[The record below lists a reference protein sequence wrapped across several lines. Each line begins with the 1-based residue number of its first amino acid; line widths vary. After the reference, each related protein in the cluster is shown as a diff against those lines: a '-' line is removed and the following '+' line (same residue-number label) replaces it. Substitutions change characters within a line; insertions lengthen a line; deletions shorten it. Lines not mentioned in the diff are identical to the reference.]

1 MNIFNNPAIK
11 YNYEE
16 GNGVTLSSF
25 NEPTSITSSV
35 IESSKVSQKNV
46 ENLEDDLGN
55 ISICVNDSR
64 MKITNLEQDFSSYKD
79 LVEDKLYGL
88 NARIKNVKVEV
99 DVNKAAQ
106 NMINE
111 RHFNHI
117 KKLTKE
123 SMIMFFMIIL
133 LFVIDLATIWFIIRK

>member
-1 MNIFNNPAIK
+1 MSIFNNPAVK

-16 GNGVTLSSF
+16 GNGVTLSSC

-35 IESSKVSQKNV
+35 IVSSTIPQENV

-79 LVEDKLYGL
+79 VVEDKLYGL
-88 NARIKNVKVEV
+88 NVRIKNVKVEV
-99 DVNKAAQ
+99 DVNKATQ

-117 KKLTKE
+117 KKLTRE

>member
-117 KKLTKE
+117 KKLTRE

-133 LFVIDLATIWFIIRK
+133 LFVIDLAVLWLYIRR